1 MAKRYYW
8 NRAGMTR
15 ADIEAGGWFSAV
27 KWDELG
33 ISADGMSEDDLEA
46 EMQCF
51 AAVYGWSES
60 ATREFFAGR
69 VIDNIGRDRAW
80 ERYLQTGER

>member
-1 MAKRYYW
+1 
-8 NRAGMTR
+8 MTR
-15 ADIEAGGWFSAV
+15 KDIEAGGWFSTV
-27 KWDELG
+27 EWDELG
-33 ISADGMSEDDLEA
+33 ISADGMSEDDLET

-51 AAVYGWSES
+51 AAAYGWSES

>member
-8 NRAGMTR
+8 KMAGMT
-15 ADIEAGGWFSAV
+15 
-27 KWDELG
+27 
-33 ISADGMSEDDLEA
+33 EDDLEGYFRLVEFDELGFSA
-46 EMQCF
+46 EWMTESDLEDEMQCF
-51 AAVYGWSES
+51 ANEYGWSEE
-60 ATREFFAGR
+60 ATREFFADR